1 MYRNMTAQCRSVDFP
16 PSLENVTAVSTKRES
31 DIESEDDPEK
41 IGICASSIDDESD
54 TDLELKREWRYTGQ
68 SRSSQVGDHERH
80 RRRRRVS
87 KSNTESSD
95 SNLMVSTEMHDK
107 VHLDGRQS
115 NPESSTIESVV
126 DRDAV
131 SENSVKQAT
140 SDVPCSTLDESVD
153 RERTSS
159 SNETEGME
167 GGMEGLDDGR
177 GGVRVADWISAP
189 PIRKLSVRFTPSAES
204 QLAEFWHEENKCEFT
219 KIIQRTDFKCLNL
232 LCVIHGII

>member
-1 MYRNMTAQCRSVDFP
+1 M
-16 PSLENVTAVSTKRES
+16 NVTAGSAGYQRNAQKATR
-31 DIESEDDPEK
+31 
-41 IGICASSIDDESD
+41 
-54 TDLELKREWRYTGQ
+54 
-68 SRSSQVGDHERH
+68 
-80 RRRRRVS
+80 
-87 KSNTESSD
+87 ESSD

-115 NPESSTIESVV
+115 NPESTSIIESVV
-126 DRDAV
+126 DGDAV

-159 SNETEGME
+159 SNETEGVE

-189 PIRKLSVRFTPSAES
+189 PIRKLSVSLHSQRGESA
-204 QLAEFWHEENKCEFT
+204 
-219 KIIQRTDFKCLNL
+219 
-232 LCVIHGII
+232 G